1 MDNSLEQESKSIE
14 QQAFDIYY
22 RCIKQIPDIPED
34 TIIYHYTSPEGIL
47 GITESNSLWATDI
60 NYLNDSS
67 ELRYIYGLVERIV
80 KAKLKE
86 WNPDFCTR
94 ILKLCDHW
102 LKKYDLSNRLLF
114 AYKRDSYVISF
125 SLDQDNLNMW
135 KCYTKTGN
143 SMGYNIGFMK
153 KELISNIPEP
163 GLLHLISGK
172 VIYDEVQQEK
182 ILTDLLSEY
191 EHIYVQ
197 YLAEPKKDRIFSIIG
212 IPLGNLGVFFKHH
225 AFYDENEFR
234 IVLQD
239 HIFPGKPGL
248 YKIDYRIKDGVFIP
262 YTKLESPAEAIKSI
276 GISPSEKQQMAE
288 FSVERMLGPKYH
300 LNYGDFF
307 RSKIPYS
314 P

>member
-1 MDNSLEQESKSIE
+1 
-14 QQAFDIYY
+14 
-22 RCIKQIPDIPED
+22 
-34 TIIYHYTSPEGIL
+34 
-47 GITESNSLWATDI
+47 
-60 NYLNDSS
+60 
-67 ELRYIYGLVERIV
+67 
-80 KAKLKE
+80 
-86 WNPDFCTR
+86 
-94 ILKLCDHW
+94 
-102 LKKYDLSNRLLF
+102 
-114 AYKRDSYVISF
+114 
-125 SLDQDNLNMW
+125 
-135 KCYTKTGN
+135 
-143 SMGYNIGFMK
+143 MGYNIGFMK

-172 VIYDEVQQEK
+172 VIYNEVQQEK

-212 IPLGNLGVFFKHH
+212 IPLENLGVFFKHH

-262 YTKLESPAEAIKSI
+262 YTKLEFPAEAIKSI